1 MLAIVG
7 WVFPELV
14 GHLPAETYS
23 ATNPLAAVGQV
34 GFLPNVQIFLFM
46 MLCEGATYEKVYEKN
61 CEDPGNYGF
70 DPFGLAKDPKRKAH
84 YQLAEIK
91 NGRLAMVAIGGAIHH
106 ALLTNQGMIE
116 QLTSQNFCKLSSLFF
131 CFSSPFNFFF
141 FNSNPILILICLY
154 RIVIFLLQSVDTMC
168 IKGMVT

>member
-14 GHLPAETYS
+14 GHLPNELYS

-34 GFLPNVQIFLFM
+34 GFLPCIQIFLFM
-46 MLCEGATYEKVYEKN
+46 MAVEAATYEKVYEQN

-106 ALLTNQGMIE
+106 ALLTNQGLIE
-116 QLTSQNFCKLSSLFF
+116 QLSTKNFCKLSLFS
-131 CFSSPFNFFF
+131 FSYSFNFFAMILTLR
-141 FNSNPILILICLY
+141 PILIC
-154 RIVIFLLQSVDTMC
+154 SVLFF
-168 IKGMVT
+168 